1 MILESTQLLCTAH
14 HLSPNKMG
22 YKPPYK
28 LTHKNHPSALWTRE
42 SVSNYKWL
50 CKLGKE
56 LCIEYTYRY
65 NKEHKSEKYIDEL
78 MNNVPDIEDIPLMIN
93 YFNTYFEET
102 YGREELKFKDL
113 DMNKIFMYYAHAYA
127 GYNNINEK
135 IKEWLDEN
143 LTSDTDT
150 ETTEVPKW
158 DNGKEEGEIID

>member
-1 MILESTQLLCTAH
+1 MNIFFLHLDPKTCAQMHVNKHVVKMILESTQLLCTAH

-56 LCIEYTYRY
+56 LCIEYKYRY

-78 MNNVPDIEDIPLMIN
+78 MNNVPDIEDIGFTQPRQAMPDM
-93 YFNTYFEET
+93 Y
-102 YGREELKFKDL
+102 KDL
-113 DMNKIFMYYAHAYA
+113 NDSLEAYRQYYFFEKTDLHEWKNREKPYWIVDM
-127 GYNNINEK
+127 
-135 IKEWLDEN
+135 EN
-143 LTSDTDT
+143 MVL
-150 ETTEVPKW
+150 
-158 DNGKEEGEIID
+158 